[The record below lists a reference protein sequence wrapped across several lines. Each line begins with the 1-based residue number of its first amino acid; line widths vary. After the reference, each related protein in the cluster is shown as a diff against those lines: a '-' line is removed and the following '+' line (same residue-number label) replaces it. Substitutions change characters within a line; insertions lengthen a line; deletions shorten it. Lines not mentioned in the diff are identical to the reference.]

1 MPGVPDY
8 TLDPHIVLPLILPP
22 LLYTAAVD
30 SSYLDL
36 RANMRP
42 VALLSV
48 GYVLFATL
56 AVGYVAYLL
65 VPDLPLTAA
74 LVLGAVVAPP
84 DAVAA
89 TAIAR
94 KLGLPHRITT
104 ILQGE
109 SLVNDA
115 TAITAFKVALAAA
128 VGEGAS
134 WGGGIGEFALAS
146 VGGVGV
152 GLVLMVPLHWLRTHL
167 HEALLQNTL
176 SLLIP
181 FVAYAAAEQ
190 VGASGVLAVVVVAL
204 YLGHRSWQV
213 DFATR
218 LQEDA
223 VWKMV
228 AFVLESAVFALI
240 GLQLPFVLRG
250 LGEYG
255 VGEALLVRGRGLP
268 GRGRGPVR
276 LGVSGDLPAAHAL
289 PRGSGSASP
298 TRTGG
303 RRSSSAGPGCGAW
316 SRWPSPSRS
325 RRTMHDGEPFPGRN
339 LVLFLTF
346 TTVIG
351 TLVVQGLTLPPLI
364 RLLKVPGRDRR
375 AETLAEAQAQSE
387 ASGAAERRLDELL
400 ADERNALPEP
410 LAERLRAVLERRRN
424 AVWERLGAVNA
435 VTGESADDTYRRLS
449 REMIEAEREVFVE
462 LRDRP
467 QDRRRDDADAA
478 APAGPGGGGGLP
490 GERLGLTGSVPGGFG
505 AAGDDGGHAGAG
517 REGALRGQ
525 RRQPVQHLGD
535 IEPFDGQAVALL
547 EVLGEGVESGGD
559 AARIRRSGSGRQGS
573 SRPRGRRRRRV
584 GARASPGRRTPPLRT
599 GKPRARWS
607 RPSPAA
613 SPARVPP
620 VPQATATT
628 SAAPRSSWPSSAQPC
643 AARALLP
650 PSGSDVN
657 GIPLKARVRAAPRR
671 GPSGSVLRR

>member
-1 MPGVPDY
+1 MPAPLLLVTVGLIAAYVPGVPDY
-8 TLDPHIVLPLILPP
+8 TLDPHIVLPLLLPP

-36 RANMRP
+36 RANIRP

-48 GYVLFATL
+48 GYVLFATVV
-56 AVGYVAYLL
+56 VGYLAYLL
-65 VPDLPLTAA
+65 VSDLPLTTA

-94 KLGLPHRITT
+94 KLGLPNRITT

-134 WGGGIGEFALAS
+134 WGGGLAEFALAS
-146 VGGVGV
+146 LGGVGI
-152 GLVLMVPLHWLRTHL
+152 GLVMMVPLHWLRTHL
-167 HEALLQNTL
+167 REALLQNTL

-218 LQEDA
+218 LQEAA

-228 AFVLESAVFALI
+228 AFVLESSVFALI

-255 VGEALLVRGRGLP
+255 VGEALLYAVGVFVTVVVVRY
-268 GRGRGPVR
+268 VW
-276 LGVSGDLPAAHAL
+276 VYPATFL
-289 PRGSGSASP
+289 PRKLFPRIREREPDTDWRSP
-298 TRTGG
+298 LIVGW
-303 RRSSSAGPGCGAW
+303 AGMRGVVSLAIAFSIPL
-316 SRWPSPSRS
+316 
-325 RRTMHDGEPFPGRN
+325 TMHDDQPFPGRN

-364 RLLKVPGRDRR
+364 RLLRIPGRDVQ

-387 ASGAAERRLDELL
+387 ASRAAEVRLDELL
-400 ADERNALPEP
+400 ADESNALPQP
-410 LAERLRAVLERRRN
+410 LAARLRAVLERRRN
-424 AVWERLGAVNA
+424 AVWERLGTVNE

-449 REMIEAEREVFVE
+449 GEILETERSVFVE
-462 LRDRP
+462 LRDR
-467 QDRRRDDADAA
+467 RAIDD
-478 APAGPGGGGGLP
+478 
-490 GERLGLTGSVPGGFG
+490 EMM
-505 AAGDDGGHAGAG
+505 
-517 REGALRGQ
+517 
-525 RRQPVQHLGD
+525 
-535 IEPFDGQAVALL
+535 
-547 EVLGEGVESGGD
+547 
-559 AARIRRSGSGRQGS
+559 
-573 SRPRGRRRRRV
+573 
-584 GARASPGRRTPPLRT
+584 RTL
-599 GKPRARWS
+599 
-607 RPSPAA
+607 
-613 SPARVPP
+613 
-620 VPQATATT
+620 
-628 SAAPRSSWPSSAQPC
+628 
-643 AARALLP
+643 
-650 PSGSDVN
+650 
-657 GIPLKARVRAAPRR
+657 
-671 GPSGSVLRR
+671 LRRLDLEEASAYREDTP